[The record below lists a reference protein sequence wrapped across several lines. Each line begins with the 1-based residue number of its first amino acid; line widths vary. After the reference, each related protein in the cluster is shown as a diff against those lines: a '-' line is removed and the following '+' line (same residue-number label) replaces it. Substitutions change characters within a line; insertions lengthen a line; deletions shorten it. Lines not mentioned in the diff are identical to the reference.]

1 MKKEKNVDESLEKK
15 LEKAEERLEKAEER
29 LEKAEEK
36 LEIAE
41 EKLEKAEE
49 ELEQKIEE
57 VAELEEIQEEI
68 IKENSDSVVL
78 QAEIEKEKEEVKELE
93 KENRKLRFSNSFLK
107 IVLFIVF
114 TIVVFTGGWYLGTKL
129 VDLEDFIYGDTAN
142 PLSDK
147 KIEFSKEE
155 ANKDLN
161 RIYGNVLSAKGFIS
175 KVLFNEDVPEKID
188 LVQEITYK
196 LAVVP
201 KVDET
206 LYGDSMF
213 EYVSYE
219 NYFLEYEK
227 MYGNSSDLEELLLD
241 SSYYPKLVDDNKIIY
256 DFYIDT
262 GVEVSFDAEK
272 IDYTAVDKTY
282 TITGKYKEFG
292 GDFCLLKGTVVNGT
306 FELKY
311 VINENGNKNII
322 SMVITK
328 TDMEI
333 KKDK

>member
-29 LEKAEEK
+29 LEKAEER
-36 LEIAE
+36 
-41 EKLEKAEE
+41 LEKAEE

-68 IKENSDSVVL
+68 IRENSDNIGL
-78 QAEIEKEKEEVKELE
+78 QAEIEREKEENKELE
-93 KENRKLRFSNSFLK
+93 KENRKLRFSNSILRV
-107 IVLFIVF
+107 VLFIVF

-129 VDLEDFIYGDTAN
+129 VDLEDYIYGDSSN

-147 KIEFSKEE
+147 KIDFSKEDADKE
-155 ANKDLN
+155 LN
-161 RIYGNVLSAKGFIS
+161 NIYGEVLSARGFIS
-175 KVLFNEDVPEKID
+175 KVLFNEDVPDKID
-188 LVQEITYK
+188 LVQDITYK

-201 KVDET
+201 KIDET
-206 LYGDSMF
+206 LYGDSLF

-219 NYFLEYEK
+219 NYFNEYEK
-227 MYGNSSDLEELLLD
+227 MYGTIGDLEEQLLD

-262 GVEVSFDAEK
+262 GVEVSFDVEK

-282 TITGKYKEFG
+282 TITGNYKEVG

-311 VINENGNKNII
+311 VVNEKENKNIV
-322 SMVITK
+322 SMIVTK
-328 TDMEI
+328 TDMNI